1 MTTGSPNDSNGPAK
15 DAPVPSPAPSDDRI
29 VEEGM
34 MIALSAVRMAVKNLI
49 IVGALRAHSDYD
61 PAEYA
66 ALARDELH
74 ELARQNDEDS
84 TRVARLG
91 RHFTRSPTMRTKT
104 ETENRRRD
112 VIRLGRRRT
121 LHDRVAERLRA
132 LADDDDQV
140 DRLVAQARDDA
151 GAEINAAL
159 AARLIDQAVDHR
171 APDYATGKDDRLQA
185 LVSTDLA
192 ALAKRQGRNTRR

>member
-1 MTTGSPNDSNGPAK
+1 ML
-15 DAPVPSPAPSDDRI
+15 
-29 VEEGM
+29 
-34 MIALSAVRMAVKNLI
+34 IALSAVRMAVKNLI
-49 IVGALRAHSDYD
+49 IVGALRAHNDYD

-91 RHFTRSPTMRTKT
+91 RHFTRTPTMRTKT

-121 LHDRVAERLRA
+121 LHDQVAERLRD
-132 LADDDDQV
+132 LADNDDEV
-140 DRLVAQARDDA
+140 DRLVAAARDDA

-159 AARLIDQAVDHR
+159 AARLIDQAVDPR
-171 APDYATGKDDRLQA
+171 TADYAAGRDDRLRA

-192 ALAKRQGRNTRR
+192 ALAKRQRRAGRR